1 MIQQTPVHERLKENA
16 MKFDNLLREL
26 DGMMFMD
33 MKTKQFYEI
42 TGYQNSL
49 RTDIKLELYSS
60 QAESSDSEFLD
71 SEFLYVVLKDS
82 AVETALAAIYEHG
95 LVPAVLV
102 SIQEET
108 ENDESEEVCACPEC
122 AAENG
127 PEKEPSNT
135 FREILEI
142 FNRMAREQ

>member
-16 MKFDNLLREL
+16 MKFDNLLRKL

-49 RTDIKLELYSS
+49 RTDIELELYSS
-60 QAESSDSEFLD
+60 QAESSDSEFL
-71 SEFLYVVLKDS
+71 YVVLEDS
-82 AVETALAAIYEHG
+82 AVETAIAAIYEQG
-95 LVPAVLV
+95 LAPAVLV

-108 ENDESEEVCACPEC
+108 EDDESEEVCACPEC
-122 AAENG
+122 AAENEH
-127 PEKEPSNT
+127 EKEPSDT
-135 FREILEI
+135 FRKILEI

>member
-16 MKFDNLLREL
+16 MKFDNLLKEL

-49 RTDIKLELYSS
+49 RTDIELELYSS
-60 QAESSDSEFLD
+60 QAESLD
-71 SEFLYVVLKDS
+71 SEFLYVVLEDS
-82 AVETALAAIYEHG
+82 AVETAIAAIYEQG

-102 SIQEET
+102 SVQEET
-108 ENDESEEVCACPEC
+108 EDDESEEVCACPSC
-122 AAENG
+122 AAERELQ
-127 PEKEPSNT
+127 EKPSDP
-135 FREILEI
+135 FRDVLEI
-142 FNRMAREQ
+142 FNRMVRGQ

>member
-1 MIQQTPVHERLKENA
+1 MIQQTPVHERLKKNA

-60 QAESSDSEFLD
+60 QAESSDSEFL
-71 SEFLYVVLKDS
+71 YVVLEDS
-82 AVETALAAIYEHG
+82 AVETALAAIYEQG

-102 SIQEET
+102 SVQEET
-108 ENDESEEVCACPEC
+108 ENDESEEVCDCPSC
-122 AAENG
+122 AAEREL
-127 PEKEPSNT
+127 PKEPSD
-135 FREILEI
+135 FFLDLLEML
-142 FNRMAREQ
+142 NRIERGQ

>member
-60 QAESSDSEFLD
+60 KAETSD
-71 SEFLYVVLKDS
+71 SEFLYVVLEDS
-82 AVETALAAIYEHG
+82 KVETALAAVYEQG
-95 LVPAVLV
+95 LVPAVIV
-102 SIQEET
+102 TVEEET
-108 ENDESEEVCACPEC
+108 EDDDPEEEC
-122 AAENG
+122 DCLMCTD
-127 PEKEPSNT
+127 EKELQKEPYDLLSD
-135 FREILEI
+135 ILEKI
-142 FNRMAREQ
+142 NRMQRGQ

>member
-49 RTDIKLELYSS
+49 RTEIELELYNS
-60 QAESSDSEFLD
+60 QAETSD
-71 SEFLYVVLKDS
+71 SEFLYVVLEDS
-82 AVETALAAIYEHG
+82 TVETAIAAVYEQG
-95 LVPAVLV
+95 LVPVVTVFA
-102 SIQEET
+102 QEET
-108 ENDESEEVCACPEC
+108 ENDESEEDCDCPICAGE
-122 AAENG
+122 ASLQE
-127 PEKEPSNT
+127 EDIDSL
-135 FREILEI
+135 REILEML
-142 FNRMAREQ
+142 NRMERGQ

>member
-1 MIQQTPVHERLKENA
+1 MTQQTPVHERLKENA

-49 RTDIKLELYSS
+49 RTDIELELYSS
-60 QAESSDSEFLD
+60 QAESSDSEFL
-71 SEFLYVVLKDS
+71 YVVLEDS
-82 AVETALAAIYEHG
+82 AVETALAAIYEQG

-102 SIQEET
+102 SVQEET
-108 ENDESEEVCACPEC
+108 EDDESEEACDCTLC
-122 AAENG
+122 AAKRELQ
-127 PEKEPSNT
+127 EEPSDT
-135 FREILEI
+135 FLALLEMFHKI
-142 FNRMAREQ
+142 KRGQ